1 MLSVNLHKFLT
12 FSLYSAAR
20 GLVVLM
26 RDVYIVSATRTPLG
40 RFGGVLAA
48 LSPVDLGVHVMKAVL
63 AQASVPASALDLYI
77 MGNVLRAGHGQLLPR
92 QAALQAEIPASVNGY
107 AIDMVCASSMMGLI
121 NATLAIRAGEADLVL
136 AGGMESMSQTG
147 FGLSHRAR
155 WGYKL
160 LLGAPEPLSDLLLQ
174 DGLTDATTGEGMGDQ
189 TERVAESYGLARKDL
204 DEIALHSHQRA
215 AAATAQGVFKREIT
229 PIEIATKKGTQTVDT
244 DEGIRADSTLE
255 ALAKL
260 RPAFKPDGVLTAG
273 NSSQISDGAAA
284 LILASQS
291 AIEKYGLK
299 PLAKVLGGSWHSG
312 ESWRFVEMPVGA
324 AQKLLEKLKLT
335 ASNIDLFENNE
346 AFAASSLIFQ
356 QQLGISLD
364 QLNVHG
370 GSIALGHPIGAS
382 GARIVVTLL
391 NALQEHNKT
400 LGMAALCH
408 GTGGGTAIAIE
419 RV

>member
-1 MLSVNLHKFLT
+1 
-12 FSLYSAAR
+12 
-20 GLVVLM
+20 M
-26 RDVYIVSATRTPLG
+26 RDVYIVSAIRTPLG
-40 RFGGVLAA
+40 RFGGGLAA
-48 LSPVDLGVHVMKAVL
+48 LSPTDLGAHAIKAAI
-63 AQASVPASALDLYI
+63 AQAGIPASALDLYI

-92 QAALQAEIPASVNGY
+92 QAALKAGIPDSVNGY
-107 AIDMVCASSMMGLI
+107 AIDMVCASGMMGLM
-121 NATLAIRAGEADLVL
+121 NAALAIRAGEADLVL

-147 FGLSHRAR
+147 FFLSHRAR

-160 LLGAPEPLSDLLLQ
+160 LLGAQEPLTDLLLQ
-174 DGLTDATTGEGMGDQ
+174 DGLMDATTGEGMGDQ
-189 TERVAESYGLARKDL
+189 TERVAEAHGFRRKDL
-204 DEIALHSHQRA
+204 DEVAFHSHQRA
-215 AAATAQGVFKREIT
+215 AAATEQGLFKQEIA
-229 PIEIATKKGTQTVDT
+229 PIEISTKKGTQIIDS
-244 DEGIRADSTLE
+244 DEGIRPDSTLE

-260 RPAFKPDGVLTAG
+260 RPSFRPDGVLTAG
-273 NSSQISDGAAA
+273 NSSQITDGAAA
-284 LILASQS
+284 LILASQ
-291 AIEKYGLK
+291 AAVEQYGLT

-312 ESWRFVEMPVGA
+312 ETWRFVEMPVGA
-324 AQKLLEKLKLT
+324 AQKLLEKLKMT
-335 ASNIDLFENNE
+335 ASTIDLFENNE
-346 AFAASSLIFQ
+346 AFAVSSLVFQ

-391 NALQEHNKT
+391 NALKEQDKT